1 MMNGREG
8 FKVQGSKFKVS
19 GSRFKVLVYYCG
31 KRNREK

>member
-1 MMNGREG
+1 MNGREG